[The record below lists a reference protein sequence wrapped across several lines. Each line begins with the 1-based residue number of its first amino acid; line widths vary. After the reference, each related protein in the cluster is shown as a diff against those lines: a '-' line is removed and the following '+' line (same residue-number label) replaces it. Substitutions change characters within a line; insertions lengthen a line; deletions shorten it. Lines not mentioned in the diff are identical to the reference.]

1 MRRGG
6 VAAACGAVA
15 LLLLAG
21 CQQTAHKPA
30 PPLQAQLD
38 HIALMLAGGHFLRVA
53 CGRSEVPDDV
63 KLQRTAMRTAQHRGW
78 DTHAAGYRQ
87 LPALTQARY
96 LALQQDNQLL
106 TDKCATLSRSTA
118 RFIAA
123 AQADQEDY
131 ME

>member
-1 MRRGG
+1 MLTLFRTSL
-6 VAAACGAVA
+6 CGAVA
-15 LLLLAG
+15 LLLLVG

-38 HIALMLAGGHFLRVA
+38 HIASMLAGGHFLRVD
-53 CGRSEVPDDV
+53 CGRSEIPDDV
-63 KLQRTAMRTAQHRGW
+63 KLQRTAMRAAQRRGW
-78 DTHAAGYRQ
+78 DTQAAGYRQ

-96 LALQQDNQLL
+96 LTLQQDNQLL
-106 TDKCATLSRSTA
+106 TEKCAALSRSTA

>member
-1 MRRGG
+1 MLTLFRTSL
-6 VAAACGAVA
+6 CGAVA

-38 HIALMLAGGHFLRVA
+38 HIASMLAGGHFLRVD
-53 CGRSEVPDDV
+53 CGRSEIPDDV
-63 KLQRTAMRTAQHRGW
+63 KLQRTAMRAAQRRGW
-78 DTHAAGYRQ
+78 DTQAAGYRQ
-87 LPALTQARY
+87 LP
-96 LALQQDNQLL
+96 
-106 TDKCATLSRSTA
+106 
-118 RFIAA
+118 

>member
-1 MRRGG
+1 MSTLFRTSLCG
-6 VAAACGAVA
+6 VAA

-21 CQQTAHKPA
+21 CQQTAHQPA
-30 PPLQAQLD
+30 PPLQTQLD
-38 HIALMLAGGHFLRVA
+38 HIALMLAGGHFLRVD
-53 CGRSEVPDDV
+53 CGRSDVPDDV
-63 KLQRTAMRTAQHRGW
+63 KLQRTAMRAAQHRGW
-78 DTHAAGYRQ
+78 DTQAAGYRQ

-96 LALQQDNQLL
+96 LTLQQDSQLL

>member
-1 MRRGG
+1 MSTLFRTSL
-6 VAAACGAVA
+6 CGAVA

-53 CGRSEVPDDV
+53 SGRSEVPDDV
-63 KLQRTAMRTAQHRGW
+63 KLQRTAMRTAQQRGC

-96 LALQQDNQLL
+96 LALHQDNQLL

-118 RFIAA
+118 SFIAA
-123 AQADQEDY
+123 AQADQEAY